1 MPKTYVL
8 KDWTPKELLSILMA
22 HSRNEIYEAMPD
34 VQIDVNLET
43 YSDGHGGLG
52 LRLIGHQSEEPAPA
66 EENDDEPAEEK
77 GPSLATEV
85 LATLLG
91 MAGHQDAADL
101 LVDQA
106 EDD

>member
-8 KDWTPKELLSILMA
+8 KDWTPKELLTLLMSQ
-22 HSRNEIYEAMPD
+22 SRKEIYDAMPD
-34 VQIDVNLET
+34 VPIDVNLET
-43 YSDGHGGLG
+43 YNDGHGGLG
-52 LRLIGHQSEEPAPA
+52 LRLIGHQSEEPAPT
-66 EENDDEPAEEK
+66 EGSDDEPAEEK
-77 GPSLATEV
+77 GPSLATE
-85 LATLLG
+85 LFTTLLG